1 MNRSDVAEQVALLMQ
16 GTEYGDAR
24 LQAAMA
30 DELGDRLRR
39 AEAEGRRLRVYCGF
53 DPRTSDLHLG
63 HTIPMRK
70 MRQFQELGH
79 EVIFVVGSFTSLI
92 GDPSDKDKLRARL
105 SEEQVRANAATYA
118 AQAFKILDREA
129 TRIEY
134 NHTWLGAL
142 TLQQAIPLAAN
153 FTLQQFLT
161 RETFR
166 KRWENDDPIYLHETF
181 YALVQAYDAYHLR
194 ADVQIGGTDQLFNIV
209 MAGRKLMEALGV
221 PPNIGV
227 IMGILPGT
235 DGVLKMSKSLGNDI
249 ALTATPEDMYGKVMS
264 VPDAAMPAF
273 FRLVTRWTPTEVA
286 ARLAEM
292 ESGALHPRDAK
303 MALAREIV
311 AINHGQEAVA
321 AAEEHFRRVVQE
333 RGAPEDVEALD
344 WSPGWTLL
352 ELVASSGVVSSRSE
366 ARRLIE
372 QRGVRVDG
380 EPWTDPLAST
390 APIGTS
396 TLQIGR
402 LHFYR
407 LRAKGEAP
415 PSAGTDD

>member
-1 MNRSDVAEQVALLMQ
+1 MTPRTIDDQVRLLMQ
-16 GTEYGDAR
+16 GTEYGDAA

-30 DELGDRLRR
+30 AELGERLRR
-39 AEAEGRRLRVYCGF
+39 AQAESRRLRVYCGF

-92 GDPSDKDKLRARL
+92 GDPSDKDKLRPRL
-105 SEEQVRANAATYA
+105 SEEQVRANAETYA
-118 AQAFKILDREA
+118 QQAFKILDQES

-134 NHTWLGAL
+134 NHTWLGKL
-142 TLQQAIPLAAN
+142 TVQEAIPLASN

-166 KRWENDDPIYLHETF
+166 RRWETDDPIYLHETF

-209 MAGRKLMEALGV
+209 TAGRKLMEALGV

-227 IMGILPGT
+227 IMGLLPGT
-235 DGVLKMSKSLGNDI
+235 DGVLKMSKSLGNHI
-249 ALTATPEDMYGKVMS
+249 ALTATPQDMYGKVMS
-264 VPDAAMPAF
+264 LPDAAMPAF
-273 FRLVTRWTPTEVA
+273 FRLVTRWDPPEVER
-286 ARLAEM
+286 RLSEIA
-292 ESGALHPRDAK
+292 SGVLHPRDAK

-311 AINHGQEAVA
+311 AIYHGEDAVPR
-321 AAEEHFRRVVQE
+321 AEENFRRVFQE
-333 RGAPEDVEALD
+333 RESPESLEDLPRV
-344 WSPGWTLL
+344 GKTLQD
-352 ELVASSGVVSSRSE
+352 LVASISSVSSRSE

-372 QRGVRVDG
+372 QRGVRIDG
-380 EPWTDPLAST
+380 EVWADPKMLT
-390 APIGTS
+390 EGVEGKTI
-396 TLQIGR
+396 QIGPTR
-402 LHFYR
+402 FFR
-407 LRAKGEAP
+407 IGRASEG
-415 PSAGTDD
+415 